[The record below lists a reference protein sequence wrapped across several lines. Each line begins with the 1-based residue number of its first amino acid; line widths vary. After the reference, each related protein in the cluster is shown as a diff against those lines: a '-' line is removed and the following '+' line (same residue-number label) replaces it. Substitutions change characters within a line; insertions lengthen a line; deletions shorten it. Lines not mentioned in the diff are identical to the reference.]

1 MNSDSVALF
10 VSLSSF
16 LTGISTSELAP
27 AVDPNEPP
35 LKNVYYDYANKDNAK
50 TLQTLLDVY
59 QKNIGQ
65 QPDAIANAIFN
76 NPDPLVASLA
86 RSITLEWYLGSWYA
100 PEALQKHTLPVPSL
114 VISPTAYI
122 GGWSW
127 RVAQAHPMGYSYGS
141 FGYWA
146 TPPQPLSAYLG
157 TGS

>member
-1 MNSDSVALF
+1 MNTDSTALF

-16 LTGISTSELAP
+16 LTGISASELAP
-27 AVDPNEPP
+27 AIDPNEPP
-35 LKNVYYDYANKDNAK
+35 LKNVYYEYAKKNNPE

-59 QKNIGQ
+59 QKNMQ
-65 QPDAIANAIFN
+65 QPPQTIANAIFN
-76 NPDPLVASLA
+76 NPDPLVGSLA
-86 RSITLEWYLGSWYA
+86 RSIMLEWYLGSWYA
-100 PEALQKHTLPVPSL
+100 PEALETRTLPVPSL

-127 RVAQAHPMGYSYGS
+127 RVAQAHPMGYSNYS

-146 TPPQPLSAYLG
+146 KEPPPLSAYLG